1 MVKYFVNGQR
11 RAPDQIESFKNKCWI
26 DLVNPSDDEC
36 EDVAQLSGIPED
48 MIKAALDEE
57 ERARTEFDDGNS
69 MFIVD
74 CPLIV
79 DSDDGGD
86 SYTTLPLSVIYN
98 DKCIVTVCLKGNTVL
113 KDFITGREEMHTDRP
128 VQFILKFLLGNAKR
142 FLYCLKQID
151 RKTRRIQSEMEKTL
165 RNSEII
171 QLLDLQ
177 NSLVYFSTSLNSNER
192 VHEKLFKVEGVA
204 TREEYLDLYEDVI
217 IEGKQAIETCNIYKN
232 ILSVTM
238 DAYGSVISNNAND
251 TMKKLTIITILLA
264 VPTMIAGFWGM
275 NMPVPGQS
283 GIAFYQTG
291 WFWLVVAATILL
303 TGVIGVFLLKRD
315 PLKKRQ
321 KKKKKDKNRTAKD

>member
-151 RKTRRIQSEMEKTL
+151 RKTRRIQSEMEKTM

-238 DAYGSVISNNAND
+238 DAYGSVISNNANY

-264 VPTMIAGFWGM
+264 VPTMIAGLWGM

>member
-151 RKTRRIQSEMEKTL
+151 RKTRRIQSEMEKTM

-217 IEGKQAIETCNIYKN
+217 IEGKQAIETCNI
-232 ILSVTM
+232 
-238 DAYGSVISNNAND
+238 
-251 TMKKLTIITILLA
+251 
-264 VPTMIAGFWGM
+264 
-275 NMPVPGQS
+275 
-283 GIAFYQTG
+283 
-291 WFWLVVAATILL
+291 
-303 TGVIGVFLLKRD
+303 
-315 PLKKRQ
+315 
-321 KKKKKDKNRTAKD
+321 